1 MTFGR
6 SSAAVVI
13 AAAAI
18 AALASYG
25 IVVLTAREAARVA
38 ALAPAPPSGVPKP
51 PDSVRRLE
59 EPETAALPSPPPTPV
74 STVTAD
80 DAPENWPDGKGRD
93 ETFYFCTAC
102 HGFRIVAQQGLS
114 RERWSEA
121 LDWMVVQHKMPAL
134 AGAERETILDYLAQ
148 TFPSRAR
155 GRAAPNP
162 FLKP

>member
-1 MTFGR
+1 MTAGR
-6 SSAAVVI
+6 SSAALVL
-13 AAAAI
+13 AAAAV

-25 IVVLTAREAARVA
+25 IVHLTAREQMRIVG
-38 ALAPAPPSGVPKP
+38 LQPAPPSAAPKL
-51 PDSVRRLE
+51 PDSVRLLE
-59 EPETAALPSPPPTPV
+59 EPKTAARPLPSAVPAAA
-74 STVTAD
+74 AD
-80 DAPENWPDGKGRD
+80 DAPENWPAGSGRD

-121 LDWMVVQHKMPAL
+121 LDWMVEQHKMPKL
-134 AGAERETILDYLAQ
+134 VGLERDTILDYLALA
-148 TFPSRAR
+148 FPSKAR

>member
-1 MTFGR
+1 MTSGR
-6 SSAAVVI
+6 GNAALLV

-25 IVVLTAREAARVA
+25 IVILTAREAVRVA
-38 ALAPAPPSGVPKP
+38 ALQPAPPTQAPKP
-51 PDSVRRLE
+51 PDSVRLLE
-59 EPETAALPSPPPTPV
+59 EPKTAARRTPPPAPAPA
-74 STVTAD
+74 AD
-80 DAPENWPDGKGRD
+80 DAPENWPVGHGRD

-121 LDWMVVQHKMPAL
+121 LDWMVEQHKMPKL
-134 AGAERETILDYLAQ
+134 AGPERDTILDYLALA
-148 TFPSRAR
+148 FPSKAR